1 MRCTSLDHDDAALVS
16 AHLRERR
23 RHAIDR
29 VWIAAVLSEQAGC
42 LGPCAQPSRRLRD
55 VARNLADL
63 ELSDNASTAP
73 RWRIVAGQ
81 RLKRDNTRDEVGDG
95 Q

>member
-1 MRCTSLDHDDAALVS
+1 MTRRSCAQ
-16 AHLRERR
+16 LRERR
-23 RHAIDR
+23 RPGR
-29 VWIAAVLSEQAGC
+29 F
-42 LGPCAQPSRRLRD
+42 GPCAQPSRRLRD